1 MNGAGDANLNALQP
15 TPLSLASTMC
25 CFPTMWVRSGGLRSA
40 AQGKAA
46 PPGAANAP
54 TMFL

>member
-40 AQGKAA
+40 AQEKAA